1 MGNDDFRYLIDAI
14 VDTSTV
20 VLPIA
25 FAVLMLCSN
34 ETIVC
39 KTITS
44 MALCGVTADGVYK
57 TKSAWCLWALCFL
70 VEIW

>member
-1 MGNDDFRYLIDAI
+1 MIDDKILVPVGIAI
-14 VDTSTV
+14 VIA
-20 VLPIA
+20 IA
-25 FAVLMLCSN
+25 FLATGYGEMLGKVL
-34 ETIVC
+34 V
-39 KTITS
+39 S